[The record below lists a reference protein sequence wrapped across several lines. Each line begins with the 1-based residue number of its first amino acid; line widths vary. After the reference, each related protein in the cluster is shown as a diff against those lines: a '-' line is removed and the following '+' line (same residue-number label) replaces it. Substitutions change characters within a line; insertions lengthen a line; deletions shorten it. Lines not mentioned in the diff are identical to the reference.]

1 MNQYQVE
8 KLSQSFL
15 HFVFILGSMKDE
27 DEKKNYYKDK
37 NNKDDEEQNKLTT
50 ETITKIIYFQKKLL
64 SIQWQ

>member
-27 DEKKNYYKDK
+27 DEKNYYKDK